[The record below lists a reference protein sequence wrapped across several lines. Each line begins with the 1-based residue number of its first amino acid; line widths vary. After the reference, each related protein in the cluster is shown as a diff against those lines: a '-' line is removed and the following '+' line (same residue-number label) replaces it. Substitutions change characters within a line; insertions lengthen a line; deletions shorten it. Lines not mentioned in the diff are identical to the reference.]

1 MRWLWSLGVAPYAME
16 AVARRIAVDKRV
28 MVLRNGWFPF
38 RWSQIF
44 EAGGIPGSE
53 TVIKAQFTGNDAQAV
68 FAPAPIEEVVAKIT
82 ADHPDMVFAPHN
94 AMKVWPTAVSVWDHL
109 VWTNSMMWMP
119 AWPDQK
125 TPWIKFW
132 LLNAF
137 PAQDASKH
145 GGVAQSGGLCPI
157 PKPARVRPP
166 APQP

>member
-1 MRWLWSLGVAPYAME
+1 MPPMRWLWSLGVAPYAME

-82 ADHPDMVFAPHN
+82 ADQPDVVFAPHN

-119 AWPDQK
+119 AWPD
-125 TPWIKFW
+125 
-132 LLNAF
+132 
-137 PAQDASKH
+137 
-145 GGVAQSGGLCPI
+145 
-157 PKPARVRPP
+157 
-166 APQP
+166 